1 METRLTIFLET
12 LKVKS
17 VYSRFHLLRL
27 DLVWMIPHARSGT
40 WAAGNIPGFP
50 DDSSSS
56 EAASLIKVI
65 REHGWTPCVWFLM
78 FSENL
83 APSLSV
89 SGGSLQTPGT
99 GTDWMQCAQV
109 VQSQRPAAS
118 ALIDHVTGTY
128 KPSIEVELIS
138 EVFLDCGYSK
148 EVKSTRLCCF
158 KVKLWM
164 FRYSGSISNVWQ
176 IPKGTNKNVC
186 FN

>member
-1 METRLTIFLET
+1 MRAPALELRAT
-12 LKVKS
+12 SLDFPMTAPPLRRQVLSKS
-17 VYSRFHLLRL
+17 FVN
-27 DLVWMIPHARSGT
+27 M
-40 WAAGNIPGFP
+40 AGLPAF
-50 DDSSSS
+50 D
-56 EAASLIKVI
+56 
-65 REHGWTPCVWFLM
+65 FM

-158 KVKLWM
+158 KVKL
-164 FRYSGSISNVWQ
+164 
-176 IPKGTNKNVC
+176 
-186 FN
+186 